1 MSFFG
6 FDTTRHN
13 TAAPGFSQSHDPFA
27 GLSGRD
33 GDDDALDFE
42 ETYDG
47 LGDQLEETGDAFNDD
62 TFGDISRSA
71 GKDFDFFGQTA
82 KVADAIDEEH
92 LRYNRQGPA
101 AKPAASAQAHS
112 SANQYTSADYQSYYS
127 NQPYQ
132 QQSYQQPV
140 RSGYEKYPSITCSCS
155 CSCSS
160 ACPACAQSQS
170 HELGRGRGRH
180 AIAAQAANASAT
192 CRRSFL
198 SAAASRIYC
207 SSATASSGPWSRP
220 SGDYS
225 AETPKHSVEAHAASP
240 GSSGDSRSAS
250 AAAPCQPDPDS
261 AES

>member
-62 TFGDISRSA
+62 TFGDSGPAVSRSA

-82 KVADAIDEEH
+82 KVADAIEEEH

-112 SANQYTSADYQSYYS
+112 SVNQYASADYQSYYS

-132 QQSYQQPV
+132 QQPYQQPV
-140 RSGYEKYPSITCSCS
+140 RSGYEKYREPEALPDLHVDRSIWGIGPSK
-155 CSCSS
+155 
-160 ACPACAQSQS
+160 PAQQASP
-170 HELGRGRGRH
+170 
-180 AIAAQAANASAT
+180 APVPAAQPAQHAP
-192 CRRSFL
+192 
-198 SAAASRIYC
+198 SRKVMSLEEIFPI
-207 SSATASSGPWSRP
+207 SSRLTDLLLISNSLLRP
-220 SGDYS
+220 MVM
-225 AETPKHSVEAHAASP
+225 AI
-240 GSSGDSRSAS
+240 R
-250 AAAPCQPDPDS
+250 
-261 AES
+261 